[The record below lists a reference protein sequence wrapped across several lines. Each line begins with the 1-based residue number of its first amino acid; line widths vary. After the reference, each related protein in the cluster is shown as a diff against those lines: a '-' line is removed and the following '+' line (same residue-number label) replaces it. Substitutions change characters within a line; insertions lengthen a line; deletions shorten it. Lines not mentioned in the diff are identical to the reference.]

1 MKTTR
6 KIAKG
11 LSMLCLVGLIGIG
24 LNLHIC
30 SIERA
35 LVKSSSITK
44 CKDSTSNSAA
54 AQSGFF
60 CKENRT
66 NCIAENNGQTE
77 STSAMPADLGITR
90 ILTPIIS
97 QYLAEFL
104 PRLVH

>member
-24 LNLHIC
+24 LNLHVC
-30 SIERA
+30 SVEKA
-35 LVKSSSITK
+35 LVKSSSIAK
-44 CKDSTSNSAA
+44 CKECTLNSAA
-54 AQSGFF
+54 TQPGFF
-60 CKENRT
+60 CEESAD
-66 NCIAENNGQTE
+66 NCIAKTNGQTE

>member
-24 LNLHIC
+24 LNLHVC
-30 SIERA
+30 SVEKA
-35 LVKSSSITK
+35 LVKSSSTSK

-54 AQSGFF
+54 TQPGFV
-60 CKENRT
+60 CEET
-66 NCIAENNGQTE
+66 ASSCIAKTNGQTE